1 MLQVNKAKS
10 MEMQQLKRKFDQ
22 EIRLKSEAMGKLEA
36 LRQELH
42 LLEGQDQSAVE
53 VWKDKCRKLIDI
65 CKSFKDENDK
75 LQSQLT
81 NNSGFYHPSQL
92 KQN

>member
-1 MLQVNKAKS
+1 MSK
-10 MEMQQLKRKFDQ
+10 LKINEASNLKKKI
-22 EIRLKSEAMGKLEA
+22 EHEARLKSEAMSKLEN

-75 LQSQLT
+75 LHGFIGNLQSPHRFT
-81 NNSGFYHPSQL
+81 ESEHDEN
-92 KQN
+92 